1 VRKIQGLSRI
11 VIREAGGTAAGIL
24 QCKQKDIAENGR
36 RQALFRTCDI
46 NLIAMQHKAAQT

>member
-1 VRKIQGLSRI
+1 LSRI

-36 RQALFRTCDI
+36 RQALFRNCDI